1 MTERA
6 RGKTLKIPSIRTIMR
21 AWEKFKATMKPTDDK
36 DYKRRSLAVSWEARI
51 SPHGVVVRHC
61 HRLLLR
67 RREHRVGSSS
77 LQT

>member
-36 DYKRRSLAVSWEARI
+36 DYKRRITRGLGSAYLASRRSGPALPSAPSSEA
-51 SPHGVVVRHC
+51 
-61 HRLLLR
+61 
-67 RREHRVGSSS
+67 
-77 LQT
+77 

>member
-36 DYKRRSLAVSWEARI
+36 DYKRRITR
-51 SPHGVVVRHC
+51 GF
-61 HRLLLR
+61 
-67 RREHRVGSSS
+67 VGSAYLASRRSGPALLSVPSS
-77 LQT
+77 EA